1 MAVCPACGAES
12 AYKTMC
18 ATCGASFAE
27 DDLPRVDV
35 VAPGVNAPAENK
47 PSRGWKVFSAIV
59 GFVVGTFVW
68 FYIGVPVVFGW
79 FDFGR
84 STWFDFV
91 GFLVVL
97 VAWPVIC
104 GVIYGLLYLSYDG

>member
-68 FYIGVPVVFGW
+68 YHLALPLVVGW
-79 FDFGR
+79 FDL
-84 STWFDFV
+84 V
-91 GFLVVL
+91 GVL